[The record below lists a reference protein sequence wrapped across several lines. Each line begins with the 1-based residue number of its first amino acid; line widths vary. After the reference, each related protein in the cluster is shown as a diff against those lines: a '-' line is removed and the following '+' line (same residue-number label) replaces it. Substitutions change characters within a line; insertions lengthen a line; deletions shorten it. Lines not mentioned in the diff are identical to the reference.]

1 MLVKG
6 RGTWDRSD
14 EAPWLMNGMWELEIE
29 SRRQSNDENVVN
41 AIEFAFEV
49 LFEMES
55 IVIDDAFGK

>member
-1 MLVKG
+1 
-6 RGTWDRSD
+6 
-14 EAPWLMNGMWELEIE
+14 MNGMWELEME

-55 IVIDDAFGK
+55 TVIDDAFGK